1 MKMNFSVGDRVKV
14 VKRGRYPINEVLHEI
29 GTVQY
34 VSSHGEI
41 GLRLDAGPN
50 PTSQLGLY
58 WFHEC
63 SLEKV
68 SEDPVNDLVKNYIR
82 HDIDSMNQ
90 IVKERSKL
98 NKLYGIPSIKNVIF
112 HDPATIVFWTDNTK
126 TVVKRGPCDSY
137 DNEKG
142 LAMAIAKKALGNEG
156 NYYNTFKKWL
166 PDEEPNGIT
175 VTIDAGQLFN
185 DIRKMLGLGTNES
198 KKIERMCRSCAHNME
213 SGSKCWCACSQP
225 CINGDEWKPKK

>member
-1 MKMNFSVGDRVKV
+1 MKMNFRIGDRVK
-14 VKRGRYPINEVLHEI
+14 IEALHEI
-29 GTVQY
+29 GTVKY
-34 VSSHGEI
+34 VNPVSTRI
-41 GLRLDAGPN
+41 GVLLDKGAN
-50 PTSQLGLY
+50 PRSQSGVY
-58 WFHEC
+58 WFYES
-63 SLEKV
+63 SLKKV
-68 SEDPVNDLVKNYIR
+68 SEDPVNDFVKNYFR
-82 HDIDSMNQ
+82 HDIESTNQ
-90 IVKERSKL
+90 LVKERL
-98 NKLYGIPSIKNVIF
+98 NKLYGTPSIKNVIF

-126 TVVKRGPCDSY
+126 TVVKRGPRDSY

-175 VTIDAGQLFN
+175 FTADAVQLSN

-198 KKIERMCRSCAHNME
+198 KKIERMCRSCVHNME

-225 CINGDEWKPKK
+225 CIDGDEWKPKK

>member
-1 MKMNFSVGDRVKV
+1 MKMNF
-14 VKRGRYPINEVLHEI
+14 RY
-29 GTVQY
+29 
-34 VSSHGEI
+34 
-41 GLRLDAGPN
+41 
-50 PTSQLGLY
+50 
-58 WFHEC
+58 
-63 SLEKV
+63 
-68 SEDPVNDLVKNYIR
+68 
-82 HDIDSMNQ
+82 DIYSTNQ
-90 IVKERSKL
+90 IAKERL
-98 NKLYGIPSIKNVIF
+98 NKLYGTPSIKEVIF

-126 TVVKRGPCDSY
+126 TVVKRGPRDSY

-175 VTIDAGQLFN
+175 FTIDAAQVSN

-198 KKIERMCRSCAHNME
+198 KKIERMCLCRSCAHNME

>member
-1 MKMNFSVGDRVKV
+1 MKMNFKVGDRVKV
-14 VKRGRYPINEVLHEI
+14 VKSEGYLSSEVLHEI
-29 GTVQY
+29 GTVKY
-34 VSSHGEI
+34 VNSAATRI
-41 GLRLDAGPN
+41 GLLLDKGAN
-50 PTSQLGLY
+50 PRSQFGVY
-58 WFHEC
+58 WFHEP

-68 SEDPVNDLVKNYIR
+68 SEDPVNDIITDYIR
-82 HDIDSMNQ
+82 YDIDSTNQ
-90 IVKERSKL
+90 TAKKRL
-98 NKLYGIPSIKNVIF
+98 NKLYGTPSIKNVIF
-112 HDPATIVFWTDNTK
+112 HDPATIVFWTDGTK
-126 TVVKRGPCDSY
+126 TVVKRGPRDSY

-166 PDEEPNGIT
+166 PDEEPNNIT
-175 VTIDAGQLFN
+175 VTIDAAQLSN

-198 KKIERMCRSCAHNME
+198 KKIERMCRSCVHNME

>member
-1 MKMNFSVGDRVKV
+1 MKMNFRIGDRVKV
-14 VKRGRYPINEVLHEI
+14 VKRDSSQSIEVLHEI
-29 GTVQY
+29 GTVKY
-34 VSSHGEI
+34 VNSVSTRI
-41 GLRLDAGPN
+41 GVLLDKGAN
-50 PTSQLGLY
+50 PRSQSGVY
-58 WFHEC
+58 WFYES
-63 SLEKV
+63 SLKKV

-82 HDIDSMNQ
+82 YDIELTNRL
-90 IVKERSKL
+90 VKERL
-98 NKLYGIPSIKNVIF
+98 NKFYGTPSIKNVIF

-126 TVVKRGPCDSY
+126 TVVKRGPRDSY

-175 VTIDAGQLFN
+175 FTVDAVQLSN

-198 KKIERMCRSCAHNME
+198 KKIERMCRSCVHNME
-213 SGSKCWCACSQP
+213 SGSKCWCVCSQP
-225 CINGDEWKPKK
+225 CIDGDEWKPKK